1 MPIDLPKANTA
12 LIVIDVQEG
21 FRQPPYSDLE
31 RSTPEFE
38 SNVESLI
45 AAFRDNGLPIVHIH
59 HHSTSPDSPFHPTNN
74 PTGVQPQSFAEPVDG
89 EHVLIKHV
97 NSKLQTLNFDAET
110 VQEISLGVLH
120 NEFATVLE
128 TVDHVNSSFIGTTL
142 EQLLHTN
149 KWNVLVIAGLTT
161 SHCVS
166 TTAAVRMAGNLGFTV
181 FLPCDATAMFE
192 HTTAPGSKLQTLNF
206 DAETVQEISL
216 GVLHNEFATVLE
228 TVDVLAA
235 LSP

>member
-97 NSKLQTLNFDAET
+97 NS
-110 VQEISLGVLH
+110 
-120 NEFATVLE
+120 
-128 TVDHVNSSFIGTTL
+128 SFIGTTL

-149 KWNVLVIAGLTT
+149 KWNVLVVAGLTT

-166 TTAAVRMAGNLGFTV
+166 TTVRMAGNLGFTV